1 MRPAALRGWI
11 GPPKG
16 VPAMLTPF
24 HLAYHVTSLNEARA
38 LEALDVTDEIFPE
51 REAAIALA
59 HRLT

>member
-24 HLAYHVTSLNEARA
+24 HLAYNVTSLNEARA
-38 LEALDVTDEIFPE
+38 FYGGVLGC
-51 REAAIALA
+51 REG
-59 HRLT
+59 RST